1 MLDAEEYL
9 HLAIH
14 ATQHQQHHA
23 ALEYLHK
30 SLELSP
36 ENAKAIFLLAAEH
49 AELGLF
55 GRAIKGMLQALE
67 LDPQLDF
74 ARYQL
79 GILYMQ
85 TSDIEAGKLVWDYL
99 GEQASDSTI
108 KLVSKGLSI
117 IDDDYERGF
126 SLIEEAAKS
135 EIANQ
140 FLRSSIE
147 NIRDN
152 LAQSQSLP
160 TKQDVNTS
168 DASHSLFLSAYKN
181 STFNKDDD

>member
-1 MLDAEEYL
+1 MLDADEYL

-23 ALEYLHK
+23 ALEYLNK
-30 SLELSP
+30 SLAISP
-36 ENAKAIFLLAAEH
+36 DNAKAIFLLAAEH

-55 GRAIKGMLQALE
+55 DRAIKGMERALD
-67 LDPQLDF
+67 LDPHLDF

-79 GILYMQ
+79 GMLYMQ
-85 TSDIEAGKLVWDYL
+85 TNDIQAGKLVWNYL
-99 GEQASDSTI
+99 GEHATDNAI
-108 KLVSKGLSI
+108 KLVAQGLST
-117 IDDDYERGF
+117 IDDDYSRGF
-126 SLIEEAAKS
+126 SLVEQAAKS
-135 EIANQ
+135 DITNP

-152 LAQSQSLP
+152 LAQSRSLSTP
-160 TKQDVNTS
+160 QDIKAS
-168 DASHSLFLSAYKN
+168 DVSHSLFLTAYQN